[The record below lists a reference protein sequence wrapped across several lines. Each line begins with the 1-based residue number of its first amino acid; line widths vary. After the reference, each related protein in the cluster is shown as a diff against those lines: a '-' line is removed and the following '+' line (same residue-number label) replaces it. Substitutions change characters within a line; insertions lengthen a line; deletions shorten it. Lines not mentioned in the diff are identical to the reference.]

1 MIDFSNFSRIL
12 DDVGG
17 IDRAARLDLIDR
29 FDALRKASGRVE
41 AFRWL
46 NGLKDASLLHRV
58 RRVAVDQAAQRA
70 IDGIL
75 ERNDPREIKRME
87 ARLSE
92 DMIADCARWIG
103 MSEEKI
109 VEQAA
114 DLKERRHMR
123 RVFKRSVAMVN
134 IALKVVGGG
143 KGEFQYCTPFE
154 TEIRKQQTARL
165 KKWAEERVIVKKGSR
180 RPLIKL
186 VENQVKHELAE
197 LHAFS
202 KGLEKYAK
210 THGKD
215 WTFWTL
221 TAPGVMH
228 GNPLKGKNRWD
239 GTSPLKA
246 HRWIAE
252 MWKKVEARARME
264 GVVISGFRVVEP
276 QQDGTP
282 HWHLLAFADKQD
294 LDTLERLIRSQ
305 PGAPS
310 WASYKGAKVVEGKD
324 NLSKASSY
332 LFKYLKKTLDGDSS
346 PAAAAADA
354 WRAAWGIRGIQCF
367 GLPPKGLW
375 RAFRDLKVC
384 PLDPLLEKCW
394 IAAHAGDGEA
404 FIRLTGGLN
413 IKKKDRPVQYN
424 VSKNEIEMT
433 KTVAVKNEETGKQYF
448 ETSPLWTILKSDD
461 LEKINEILLGEKL
474 QKIEVKE
481 NHPRGL
487 TPHTP
492 DTEGLEYLIIDP
504 PPLSNIHQRK

>member
-1 MIDFSNFSRIL
+1 MIDFSHSNFSRIL

-17 IDRAARLDLIDR
+17 IDRAARLDLIDK
-29 FDALRKASGRVE
+29 FDALRKASGRFE

-46 NGLKDASLLHRV
+46 NGLKSASLLHRV
-58 RRVAVDQAAQRA
+58 RRVAVDPAAQRV

-75 ERNDPREIKRME
+75 QRNDPNEIRKME
-87 ARLSE
+87 TRLSE
-92 DMIADCARWIG
+92 DMIQDCARWIG

-109 VEQAA
+109 VKQAETLA
-114 DLKERRHMR
+114 ERRHMR
-123 RVFKRSVAMVN
+123 RMFKRSVAMVN
-134 IALKVVGGG
+134 IALEVVGGG

-154 TEIRKQQTARL
+154 IEIRKQQTARL
-165 KKWAEERVIVKKGSR
+165 RKWAEERVIVKKGSC
-180 RPLIKL
+180 RPLIDL
-186 VENQVKHELAE
+186 VENQARHELAE

-221 TAPGVMH
+221 TAPGHMH

-239 GTSPLKA
+239 GTSPVKA

-282 HWHLLAFADKQD
+282 HWHLLTFADKQD

-324 NLSKASSY
+324 HLSKASSY

-346 PAAAAADA
+346 
-354 WRAAWGIRGIQCF
+354 
-367 GLPPKGLW
+367 
-375 RAFRDLKVC
+375 
-384 PLDPLLEKCW
+384 LLNC
-394 IAAHAGDGEA
+394 A
-404 FIRLTGGLN
+404 
-413 IKKKDRPVQYN
+413 
-424 VSKNEIEMT
+424 
-433 KTVAVKNEETGKQYF
+433 
-448 ETSPLWTILKSDD
+448 
-461 LEKINEILLGEKL
+461 
-474 QKIEVKE
+474 
-481 NHPRGL
+481 
-487 TPHTP
+487 
-492 DTEGLEYLIIDP
+492 
-504 PPLSNIHQRK
+504 